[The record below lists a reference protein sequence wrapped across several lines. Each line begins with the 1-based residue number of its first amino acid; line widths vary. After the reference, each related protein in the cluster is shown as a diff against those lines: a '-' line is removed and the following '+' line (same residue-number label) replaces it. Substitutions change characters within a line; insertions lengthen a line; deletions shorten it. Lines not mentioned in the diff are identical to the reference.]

1 MMVLA
6 TLLEVTL
13 RGLLSRRRTVLL
25 LLLAAL
31 PIVLALLARIGG
43 GADAAPVL
51 DALVV
56 RTVLPLTALVL
67 GTAAL
72 GSELEDG
79 TAVFL
84 LTKPISRLE
93 IVVAKIAVSA
103 TLTAA
108 LAGTSAV
115 LTGLLLGG
123 RAEDLA
129 ATLAIAPAVIVGSVV
144 YASAFVA
151 VSVLT
156 SRALVVGLVYTIIW
170 EGILAGILVGTKI
183 FSIREAVLGIA
194 RGLAPDAVEG
204 GLEPAQAVALSVV
217 VIVGGTLLAARRL
230 AVTEVRGGD

>member
-1 MMVLA
+1 MTVVA
-6 TLLEVTL
+6 TLVEVTL

-25 LLLAAL
+25 VLLAAL
-31 PIVLALLARIGG
+31 PVVLAVLARLGG

-67 GTAAL
+67 GTAAI

-79 TAVFL
+79 TAVYL

-93 IVVAKIAVSA
+93 IVVAKVAVSA

-108 LAGTSAV
+108 LAGTSSL
-115 LTGLLLGG
+115 LTGLVLGS
-123 RAEDLA
+123 RPDDLD
-129 ATLAIAPAVIVGSVV
+129 ATLAITPAVIAGSVV
-144 YASAFVA
+144 YATAFVA

-156 SRALVVGLVYTIIW
+156 TRALVVGLVYTIIW

-194 RGLAPDAVEG
+194 HGLAPDAITG
-204 GLEPAQAVALSVV
+204 GLDPAQAAGLSVV
-217 VIVGGTLLAARRL
+217 VIAGGTLLAARRL
-230 AVTEVRGGD
+230 AVQEVRGGD

>member
-1 MMVLA
+1 MTVVA

-25 LLLAAL
+25 VLLAAL
-31 PIVLALLARIGG
+31 PLVLALLARLGG

-108 LAGTSAV
+108 LAGTSSL

-123 RAEDLA
+123 RPEDLN
-129 ATLAIAPAVIVGSVV
+129 ATLAITPAVILGSLV
-144 YASAFVA
+144 YATAFVA

-170 EGILAGILVGTKI
+170 EGILAGILVGTKV

-194 RGLAPDAVEG
+194 HGLAPDAVEG
-204 GLEPAQAVALSVV
+204 GLDPAQAVGLSLV
-217 VIVGGTLLAARRL
+217 VIVGGTILAARRL